1 MDIYQSTVNISLCQ
15 DGCKFQIYY
24 KETKKAKCQC
34 PIQESEIKNIKISNL
49 QFDKNKMIKE
59 FYNIIDNSNFRVLK
73 CHNLVFKLKSFFQNI
88 GRIIMLILIILFI
101 SLMIV
106 YILVSSKKINHI
118 VQEIIRLKLQ
128 KHEEKNEEKKSNKE
142 GEKENNIDSPKKSK
156 KKKKKKR
163 KPKDKTDKHEKR
175 DKKENHVKVYDP
187 INKESQLAP
196 PKKKAKL
203 SDLTLNSKDQIIIG
217 NNENYYKKKKESNS
231 TINKDNI
238 KMITAYNNIKKE
250 DMVSD
255 NDNTPK
261 EKNNVV
267 IFQNQKNLDETNTV
281 NMKLKSLEN
290 ENKKI
295 KKINKIDVGELNDY
309 EINGLDYQNA
319 LKLDKRTYFQY
330 YLSLIK
336 KKQLIIFTFLPSNDY
351 NLLSLKISLFIV
363 SFSLYLSIN
372 GFFFNDKTMHKIYK
386 DKGAFNIIYQIPQI
400 LYSTI
405 VSSLINIIL
414 KNLSLSEKNILI
426 IKTEKNINIIIN
438 KGKNILRCIKIKFII
453 YFSISFLLMLFF
465 WYFISCFCAVYKNT
479 QIILFKDT
487 LISFGLSNLY
497 PFGINLIPGIFRITA
512 LRDEKKDKKCLY
524 IFSQYVAII

>member
-1 MDIYQSTVNISLCQ
+1 M
-15 DGCKFQIYY
+15 
-24 KETKKAKCQC
+24 
-34 PIQESEIKNIKISNL
+34 IQLIKNLNWPL
-49 QFDKNKMIKE
+49 
-59 FYNIIDNSNFRVLK
+59 L
-73 CHNLVFKLKSFFQNI
+73 
-88 GRIIMLILIILFI
+88 
-101 SLMIV
+101 
-106 YILVSSKKINHI
+106 
-118 VQEIIRLKLQ
+118 
-128 KHEEKNEEKKSNKE
+128 
-142 GEKENNIDSPKKSK
+142 K
-156 KKKKKKR
+156 KK
-163 KPKDKTDKHEKR
+163 H
-175 DKKENHVKVYDP
+175 
-187 INKESQLAP
+187 
-196 PKKKAKL
+196 
-203 SDLTLNSKDQIIIG
+203 DLTLNSKDQIIIG